1 MLTEIINLR
10 SLVPSK
16 ARLNAAL
23 RRQHSRVANN
33 QSEALPSQ
41 SPALPFS
48 HGFPNSLETVFLTQ
62 TDYFL
67 IAVTGEQSRSLPTRR
82 LLGTDLSHLL
92 NNRELDAIFARRSQ
106 PNVPGSRAGHTGDR
120 GRVLTAFE
128 RQVLGARVQ
137 ETSVPNR
144 AIRYL
149 AGPHLCEQGQRYLA
163 AKLHRR

>member
-10 SLVPSK
+10 SLVASK

-82 LLGTDLSHLL
+82 LIVTDRRLPVWITSGFVLADYSGV
-92 NNRELDAIFARRSQ
+92 DAIFVTTRAFTVLIQ
-106 PNVPGSRAGHTGDR
+106 SR
-120 GRVLTAFE
+120 
-128 RQVLGARVQ
+128 
-137 ETSVPNR
+137 
-144 AIRYL
+144 
-149 AGPHLCEQGQRYLA
+149 
-163 AKLHRR
+163 LHRCW

>member
-1 MLTEIINLR
+1 MFSGKMFVEKLDPSVRNRMVEYFFNRLTHHDLDCLR
-10 SLVPSK
+10 MPDHNRGLD
-16 ARLNAAL
+16 AA
-23 RRQHSRVANN
+23 
-33 QSEALPSQ
+33 E
-41 SPALPFS
+41 SPVNTS
-48 HGFPNSLETVFLTQ
+48 
-62 TDYFL
+62 
-67 IAVTGEQSRSLPTRR
+67 R

-149 AGPHLCEQGQRYLA
+149 AGPQLCEQGQRYLA